1 MIRRLLPG
9 VLWGLVILI
18 ASTPLW
24 VSLPT
29 PRTLALHEAL
39 QRDPSGP
46 PRPVKLPTSAQHGV
60 MQYQFSLH
68 LDNPADPLYL
78 YIPLLSEGATVW
90 LDGEVLGS
98 SQNRVQMTG
107 HAAGATLLLPLPA
120 RLLRDGENRIDLQ
133 LQTPPIL
140 KGYLSPLYVGT
151 AAAVAP
157 HYRLRVFL
165 LEYLRLMVPA
175 GQVLMA
181 VLVLGVWLY
190 RPREPLFGWLALLL
204 FVSLFSYAGLLGDL
218 LPRLPALMP
227 YAFILSMAAGPLL
240 AIVALLVV
248 RVQPPRWLML
258 CVPGLPTLCLLATMF
273 GVPPAKAMLLSLPVG
288 VLGMLASLFISL
300 WGALT
305 QRSREAWLILL
316 PLVLAVCVA
325 LRDVGV
331 MTGLLEGPILLSIYY
346 RPALMIGLSL
356 ILMRRLAISLNRL
369 DGANEHLSQRL
380 AERETELAR
389 LHDAEQRK
397 AALRVRHEERQRL
410 TVDLHDGLSGHL
422 ASIIALAERD
432 HAGDIERTARDALDD
447 LRVVILSLDISDQEL
462 GVALAGLRE
471 RLARQLKRLGI
482 TLDWSTA
489 HLPDISGVTP
499 AHALNV
505 LRILQEAITN
515 AIKHGQA
522 THIKVLGTPVGEQ
535 QASLTVENN
544 GQPFPQTPVPG
555 GAGLRNMHR
564 RAEQLGGA
572 LTIVALAEGTHLTL
586 LLPRHLPAGTG
597 APPGSP

>member
-9 VLWGLVILI
+9 ALWGLVLLI
-18 ASTPLW
+18 ASLPLW
-24 VSLPT
+24 LTLP
-29 PRTLALHEAL
+29 PPQALMLHEAL
-39 QRDPSGP
+39 RLDPPGR
-46 PRPVKLPTSAQHGV
+46 PRPVTLPARDPAHQEAVH
-60 MQYQFSLH
+60 YQFSLH
-68 LDNPADPLYL
+68 LDDPAEPLYL
-78 YIPLLSEGATVW
+78 YIPLLSERASVW
-90 LDGEVLGS
+90 LNGEPLGS

-107 HAAGATLLLPLPA
+107 HAAGTALLLPLPT
-120 RLLRDGENRIDLQ
+120 RQDSDLLIDLQ
-133 LQTPPIL
+133 LHTPPIL
-140 KGYLSPLYVGT
+140 TGYLSPLYIGT
-151 AAAVAP
+151 ADAVTP

-175 GQVLMA
+175 GQLLMA

-204 FVSLFSYAGLLGDL
+204 FASLLSYAGLLGNLLPGLHDL
-218 LPRLPALMP
+218 LP
-227 YAFILSMAAGPLL
+227 YAFILSMASGPLL
-240 AIVALLVV
+240 TLLALLLT
-248 RVQPPRWLML
+248 RVPPPRWLML
-258 CVPGLPTLCLLATMF
+258 CVPGLPALYLLTIAF
-273 GVPPAKAMLLSLPVG
+273 GVAPGKAMLMSLPVG
-288 VLGMLASLFISL
+288 LLGALAGLLISL
-300 WGALT
+300 WGTLT
-305 QRSREAWLILL
+305 RRSSEAWLILL
-316 PLVLAVCVA
+316 PLALAVVVA

-331 MTGLLEGPILLSIYY
+331 MAGWLEGPVLLSTYY

-369 DGANEHLSQRL
+369 DGANEYLSQRL
-380 AERETELAR
+380 AEREAELAAW
-389 LHDAEQRK
+389 HDAEQRK

-432 HAGDIERTARDALDD
+432 HASDIERTARDALDD

-471 RLARQLKRLGI
+471 RLTRQLKRLGI

-522 THIKVLGTPVGEQ
+522 THIKVLGTPAGEQ
-535 QASLTVENN
+535 QARLIVEND
-544 GQPFPQTPVPG
+544 GLPLPQPPVPG
-555 GAGLRNMHR
+555 GAGLRNMRR

-572 LTIVALAEGTHLTL
+572 LTMTSLAQGTRLTL
-586 LLPRHLPAGTG
+586 LLPRHLPAGIDVS
-597 APPGSP
+597 PGSP